1 MIICTIYALFP
12 LQSITSIFKLATSN
26 RFKLFELT
34 EKPKGSFFNWRT
46 ALQLDALMLSML
58 KNFEFNITHALYHF
72 ICCEEMF
79 YEFSISIL
87 L

>member
-1 MIICTIYALFP
+1 MIICTIYALFL
-12 LQSITSIFKLATSN
+12 LQNITFIFKLVTSN

-34 EKPKGSFFNWRT
+34 EKSKGSFLNWRT
-46 ALQLDALMLSML
+46 ALQLDALVLPML

-72 ICCEEMF
+72 ICCEETF
-79 YEFSISIL
+79 YEFSVSIL

>member
-1 MIICTIYALFP
+1 MIICTIYALFS
-12 LQSITSIFKLATSN
+12 LRNITFIFKLVTSN

-34 EKPKGSFFNWRT
+34 EKSKGSFLNWRT
-46 ALQLDALMLSML
+46 ALMLPTL

-72 ICCEEMF
+72 ICCEEVF
-79 YEFSISIL
+79 YEFSVSIL